1 MKSARTPP
9 GRTGG
14 ASYLRVVGDRGVEFE
29 EYDFPELE
37 TIDGIADIE
46 GERSAWFKDSEG
58 NLVAVFQRTS

>member
-1 MKSARTPP
+1 
-9 GRTGG
+9 
-14 ASYLRVVGDRGVEFE
+14 VVGDRGVEFE